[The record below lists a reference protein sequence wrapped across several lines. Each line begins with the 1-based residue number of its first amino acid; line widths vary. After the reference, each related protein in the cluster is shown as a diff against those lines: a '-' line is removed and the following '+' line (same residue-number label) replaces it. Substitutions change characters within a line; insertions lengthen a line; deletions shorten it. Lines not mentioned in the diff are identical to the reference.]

1 MKPYFKQIITI
12 LDLGF
17 CCYCYGCL
25 GPTFSCL
32 WNKMLMTACFENS
45 IVPNKIYTSTRQSVC
60 NEGPALFFSQICH
73 RPVLV
78 MHGAASN
85 QATLRMRANSL
96 QRCPALQ
103 PCGLQPTRLLCP
115 WDSPGKNT
123 GVACHDLLQ
132 GIFLTQESNPN
143 LLHLLHWQ
151 ACSLPLAPPGRSI
164 NLMQTQFKNSD
175 SLAVSGERRVV
186 RETNFGSTGKM
197 NMKEQ
202 PEMSQ
207 RKEKPVLLPHKLTG

>member
-45 IVPNKIYTSTRQSVC
+45 IVPNKIYPSTRQSVC

-78 MHGAASN
+78 VHGAASN
-85 QATLRMRANSL
+85 QATLRMHANSL
-96 QRCPALQ
+96 QRCPALHHQ
-103 PCGLQPTRLLCP
+103 APLSMGFSRQEYWSGLP
-115 WDSPGKNT
+115 WPSPG
-123 GVACHDLLQ
+123 DLPDP
-132 GIFLTQESNPN
+132 GIKPKSLT
-143 LLHLLHWQ
+143 
-151 ACSLPLAPPGRSI
+151 
-164 NLMQTQFKNSD
+164 
-175 SLAVSGERRVV
+175 SLALAGMFFTTSATWEAQSCGPTLRD
-186 RETNFGSTGKM
+186 
-197 NMKEQ
+197 
-202 PEMSQ
+202 
-207 RKEKPVLLPHKLTG
+207 